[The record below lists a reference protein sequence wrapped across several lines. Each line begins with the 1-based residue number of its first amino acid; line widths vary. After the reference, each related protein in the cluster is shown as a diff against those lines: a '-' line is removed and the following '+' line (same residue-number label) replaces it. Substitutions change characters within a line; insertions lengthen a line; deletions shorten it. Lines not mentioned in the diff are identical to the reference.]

1 MKELLNN
8 IDLHKNNNDTN
19 ICYLLFNYIYDHKIN
34 TLEELQDK
42 EDKYFNTNDIKKRL
56 DECYNNFLVD
66 YSHLEELNQ
75 NDMAKLL
82 SYSELYKK
90 SNDIDIKT
98 KCIVYMYDILGWSF
112 LLPYQTY
119 KLIVQDMFN

>member
-1 MKELLNN
+1 MRELLNN
-8 IDLHKNNNDTN
+8 ICLHKNNNDTN

-34 TLEELQDK
+34 SLEELQKK
-42 EDKYFNTNDIKKRL
+42 EDEYFNTNDIKKRL
-56 DECYNNFLVD
+56 DECYNNFLMD
-66 YSHLEELNQ
+66 YTHLEELNQ

-90 SNDIDIKT
+90 SDDIDIKT
-98 KCIVYMYDILGWSF
+98 KCIVYMYDILEWSF

-119 KLIVQDMFN
+119 KLIMQDMFK